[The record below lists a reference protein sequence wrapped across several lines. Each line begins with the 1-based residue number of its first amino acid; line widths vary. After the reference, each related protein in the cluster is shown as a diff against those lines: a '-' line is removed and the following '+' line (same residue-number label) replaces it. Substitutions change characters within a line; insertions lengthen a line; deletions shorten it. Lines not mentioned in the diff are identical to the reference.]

1 MKKQVRYAVE
11 RRDGVTVIRPSG
23 QLDSG
28 QVARCETL
36 IKERMSRGER
46 HVVLD
51 FSTLMFISSPALR
64 FLLIAAKRARR
75 EQGTFLLCGLPPH
88 ITELMKTTGFDRV
101 LQIRNTREDAIHE
114 AATRASDSASRETSM
129 QQA

>member
-1 MKKQVRYAVE
+1 MTNQLRYAVE

-28 QVARCETL
+28 QVARFEKL
-36 IKERMSRGER
+36 VRERIERGER

-51 FSTLMFISSPALR
+51 FSMLEFISSPALR
-64 FLLIAAKRARR
+64 FLLLATKRARR
-75 EQGTFLLCGLPPH
+75 EQGTFLLCGLPSH
-88 ITELMKTTGFDRV
+88 IADLMKTTGFDRV
-101 LQIRNTREDAIHE
+101 LQIRNAREDAIQE
-114 AATRASDSASRETSM
+114 AAARASETGSREASM

>member
-1 MKKQVRYAVE
+1 MTKQLRYAVE

-28 QVARCETL
+28 QVARFEKL
-36 IKERMSRGER
+36 VRERIERGER

-64 FLLIAAKRARR
+64 FLLLAAKRVRR

-88 ITELMKTTGFDRV
+88 ITDLMKTTGFDRV
-101 LQIRNTREDAIHE
+101 LQIRKTREDAIQE
-114 AATRASDSASRETSM
+114 AAAGANETDNQEASM

>member
-1 MKKQVRYAVE
+1 MTKQVRYAVE

-28 QVARCETL
+28 QVARFERL
-36 IKERMSRGER
+36 VRERIKRGQR

-64 FLLIAAKRARR
+64 FLLLASKRAKR
-75 EQGTFLLCGLPPH
+75 EEGTFLLCGLPPH
-88 ITELMKTTGFDRV
+88 IVDLMKTTGFDQM
-101 LQIRNTREDAIHE
+101 LQIRNTREDAIKE
-114 AATRASDSASRETSM
+114 AAARASETSSQEASI